1 MEIKCSEQLQLL
13 ERGLSILKAVF
24 FFNAHISVTNWVEEV
39 VLVEEKS
46 NKRKPRGFLKW

>member
-24 FFNAHISVTNWVEEV
+24 FNARIY
-39 VLVEEKS
+39 LAGQIGP
-46 NKRKPRGFLKW
+46 RKLS